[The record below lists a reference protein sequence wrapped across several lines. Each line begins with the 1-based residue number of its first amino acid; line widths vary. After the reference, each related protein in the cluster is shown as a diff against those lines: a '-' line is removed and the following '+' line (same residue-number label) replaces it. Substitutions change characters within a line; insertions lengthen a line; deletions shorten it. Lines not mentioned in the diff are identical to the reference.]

1 MQELCVSFKETFWM
15 EPYSAKTTVLKC
27 KVLFL
32 DIYKSFGTKSKRL
45 LLQKYVLRYYTTDMS
60 HAEIFQTVY
69 PSFYVFVLY
78 INVTHND
85 TVHLY
90 GSRLDPTSNV
100 DQNMSQTYQ
109 PKISET
115 LWLWIFL
122 LKNLGDFNLS
132 RRILKS
138 RTTGYFF
145 IISVSILVSGR
156 SFVCFSFT

>member
-1 MQELCVSFKETFWM
+1 
-15 EPYSAKTTVLKC
+15 
-27 KVLFL
+27 
-32 DIYKSFGTKSKRL
+32 
-45 LLQKYVLRYYTTDMS
+45 
-60 HAEIFQTVY
+60 
-69 PSFYVFVLY
+69 
-78 INVTHND
+78 
-85 TVHLY
+85 
-90 GSRLDPTSNV
+90 
-100 DQNMSQTYQ
+100 MSQTYQ